1 MSLLTFNHVK
11 YQKTNKMQ
19 RSEQALRLEAI
30 FNTVIDGIITISR
43 KGLIESINPAAA
55 NLFGY
60 DASEVVGKNVKV
72 LMPEPYHSEHDGYI
86 HNHQTTGKKKI
97 IGIGREVKGR
107 RKDGSIFPFFLS
119 VSEVKLDDK
128 VIYTGI
134 IHDISDLKRAERAV
148 RDSRHQL
155 DAIISNAVDGIIT
168 INERG
173 FMQMVNPA
181 AAELFGYEPNEL
193 IGQNVSII
201 APSPHQEKHD
211 SYINKY
217 METGNRK
224 IIGIGR
230 EVLGQRKDGSTFPCM
245 LSVSEID
252 LGERRLFAG
261 IIHDLT
267 NQKAHEEDIKRLN
280 RELEHRVE
288 ERTEKLVD
296 VINKHLATND
306 ALKKEI
312 QERKAV
318 ERALQKSQVEVRK
331 ALEKERELNE
341 LKSRFVSMASHEFRT
356 PLSTILT
363 SASLI
368 GRYTAPNTEVKR
380 EKHVNRIKSAVGN
393 LTGILNDFLSL
404 SKLEEGRFENHPET
418 FDLNQLVKKVID
430 EIKLIAKPNQNII
443 YKHEGTNEV
452 FLDLKFSRN
461 ICINLLSNAIKY
473 SDKDIFINTSITPNQ
488 ITITVRDQGIGIPKT
503 EQEYLFTRF
512 FRAKNATNIQGTGL
526 GLNIVRKYLELM
538 NGSITFESEL
548 QKGTEFRVTFPL

>member
-1 MSLLTFNHVK
+1 
-11 YQKTNKMQ
+11 MQ

-30 FNTVIDGIITISR
+30 FNTVIDGIITINR
-43 KGLIESINPAAA
+43 RGLIESINPAAA

-60 DASEVVGKNVKV
+60 DMSEVIGQNVKM

-86 HNHQTTGKKKI
+86 HNHQTTGQKKI
-97 IGIGREVKGR
+97 IGIGREVKGQ

-119 VSEVKLDDK
+119 VSEIKLDDK

-134 IHDISDLKRAERAV
+134 IHDISDLKRAEKAV

-155 DAIISNAVDGIIT
+155 NAIINNAVDGIIT

-173 FMQMVNPA
+173 FIQMINPA
-181 AAELFGYEPNEL
+181 ASTLFGYDSNEL
-193 IGQNVSII
+193 IGQNVSVI
-201 APSPHQEKHD
+201 APSPHQKQHD
-211 SYINKY
+211 TYINKY
-217 METGNRK
+217 METGKRK

-252 LGERRLFAG
+252 LGERKLFAG

-267 NQKAHEEDIKRLN
+267 EQKAYEEDIKRLN
-280 RELEHRVE
+280 SELEKRVE

-296 VINKHLATND
+296 VINKHLITNN

-312 QERKAV
+312 QERELV
-318 ERALQKSQVEVRK
+318 EKALQKSQAEVRK

-368 GRYTAPNTEVKR
+368 GRYTAPGTELKR
-380 EKHVNRIKSAVGN
+380 AKHVNRIKSAVGN

-404 SKLEEGRFENHPET
+404 SKLEEGKFENYPET
-418 FDLNQLVKKVID
+418 FDLNQLVTKVID
-430 EIKLIAKPNQNII
+430 EIKLISKPNQTII
-443 YKHEGTNEV
+443 YQHEGTNEV
-452 FLDLKFSRN
+452 TLDIKFTRN

-473 SDKDIFINTSITPNQ
+473 SEKDIFINTSITSKQ
-488 ITITVRDQGIGIPKT
+488 IQIIVQDQGMGIPKE

-538 NGSITFESEL
+538 NGTITFESEL
-548 QKGTEFRVTFPL
+548 QVGTKFIITFPL

>member
-1 MSLLTFNHVK
+1 
-11 YQKTNKMQ
+11 MQ

-30 FNTVIDGIITISR
+30 FNTVIDGIITINR
-43 KGLIESINPAAA
+43 KGLLESINPAAA

-60 DASEVVGKNVKV
+60 DGSEVIGKNVKI

-86 HNHQTTGKKKI
+86 HNYQKTGEKKI

-107 RKDGSIFPFFLS
+107 RKDGSVFPFFLS

-134 IHDISDLKRAERAV
+134 IHDISELKQAEKAV

-155 DAIISNAVDGIIT
+155 NAIIDSAVDGIIT

-173 FMQMVNPA
+173 FMQIVNPA
-181 AAELFGYEPNEL
+181 AANLFGYKPDEL
-193 IGQNVSII
+193 IGQNVSVI
-201 APSPHQEKHD
+201 APSPHQERHD
-211 SYINKY
+211 AYINKY
-217 METGNRK
+217 METGKRK

-230 EVLGQRKDGSTFPCM
+230 EVLGKRKDGTTFPCM

-252 LGERRLFAG
+252 LGERKLFAG
-261 IIHDLT
+261 IVHDLT
-267 NQKAHEEDIKRLN
+267 NQKAHEAHIKQLN
-280 RELEHRVE
+280 TELEHRVT

-296 VINKHLATND
+296 VINKHLVTND

-312 QERKAV
+312 LERKAV
-318 ERALQKSQVEVRK
+318 EQALQKSQIEVKK

-368 GRYTAPNTEVKR
+368 GRYTTPGTGLKR

-404 SKLEEGRFENHPET
+404 SKLEEGRFENHPEY
-418 FDLNQLVKKVID
+418 FDLTDLVTKIID
-430 EIKLIAKPNQNII
+430 QIKLITKPNQKII
-443 YKHEGTNEV
+443 YQNEGTNDV
-452 FLDLKFSRN
+452 YLDLKFTRN

-473 SDKDIFINTSITPNQ
+473 SEKDILINTSITSEE
-488 ITITVRDQGIGIPKT
+488 IIIKVRDYGIGIPKE

-538 NGSITFESEL
+538 NGSISFESKL
-548 QKGTEFRVTFPL
+548 QEGTIFIVKFPLQ

>member
-1 MSLLTFNHVK
+1 MH
-11 YQKTNKMQ
+11 

-30 FNTVIDGIITISR
+30 FNTVTDGIITINR
-43 KGLIESINPAAA
+43 RGLIESINPAAA
-55 NLFGY
+55 HLFGY
-60 DASEVVGKNVKV
+60 DTSEVIGQNVKI
-72 LMPEPYHSEHDGYI
+72 LMPEPYHGDHDGYI
-86 HNHQTTGKKKI
+86 HNYQSTGEKKI

-107 RKDGSIFPFFLS
+107 RKDGSEFPFLLS
-119 VSEVKLDDK
+119 VSEVNLDNRI
-128 VIYTGI
+128 IYTGI
-134 IHDISDLKRAERAV
+134 IHDISDLKRAEKSL

-155 DAIISNAVDGIIT
+155 NAIINNAVDGIIT

-173 FMQMVNPA
+173 IMQMVNPA
-181 AAELFGYEPNEL
+181 AAMLFGYESEEL

-201 APSPHQEKHD
+201 ASSPHRKEHD

-217 METGNRK
+217 METGRK
-224 IIGIGR
+224 KVIGIGR
-230 EVLGQRKDGSTFPCM
+230 EVMGQRKDGSTFPCL

-252 LGERRLFAG
+252 LGNRRLFAG
-261 IIHDLT
+261 MIHDLT
-267 NQKAHEEDIKRLN
+267 EQKAREADIKRLN
-280 RELEHRVE
+280 TELERRVE
-288 ERTEKLVD
+288 ERTEKLVV

-318 ERALQKSQVEVRK
+318 EAALQKSQVEVRN

-368 GRYTAPNTEVKR
+368 GRYTAPGTEEKR
-380 EKHVNRIKSAVGN
+380 AKHVNRIKSAVGN

-404 SKLEEGRFENHPET
+404 SKLEEGKFDNHPEV
-418 FDLNQLVKKVID
+418 FDLTQLIEKTID
-430 EIKLIAKPNQNII
+430 EIKLITKPNQEII
-443 YKHEGTNEV
+443 YQHEGTNEV
-452 FLDLKFSRN
+452 TLDKKFSRN

-473 SDKDIFINTSITPNQ
+473 SEKNIFINTSITSERIQ
-488 ITITVRDQGIGIPKT
+488 IIVKDQGIGIPKE

-548 QKGTEFRVTFPL
+548 QVGTTFTITFPL

>member
-1 MSLLTFNHVK
+1 
-11 YQKTNKMQ
+11 MQ

-60 DASEVVGKNVKV
+60 DSSEVIGHNIKV
-72 LMPEPYHSEHDGYI
+72 LMPEPYHHQHDGYI
-86 HNHQTTGKKKI
+86 KNYQTTRQKKI

-119 VSEVKLDDK
+119 VSEVKLEDK

-134 IHDISDLKRAERAV
+134 IHDISDLKRAENAV
-148 RDSRHQL
+148 EESQHQL
-155 DAIISNAVDGIIT
+155 NAIINNAVDGIIT
-168 INERG
+168 IDEKG
-173 FMQMVNPA
+173 LMQLVNPA
-181 AAELFGYEPNEL
+181 ASHLFGYEPNEL
-193 IGQNVSII
+193 VGQNVSVI
-201 APSPHQEKHD
+201 APQPYQKQHD
-211 SYINKY
+211 AHINRYLK
-217 METGNRK
+217 TGERK

-230 EVLGQRKDGSTFPCM
+230 EVEGCRKDGSRFPCM

-252 LGERRLFAG
+252 LGDRKLFAG

-267 NQKAHEEDIKRLN
+267 QQKAAEKHIKSLN
-280 RELEHRVE
+280 TELENRVE
-288 ERTEKLVD
+288 ERTEKLVE
-296 VINKHLATND
+296 VVNKLLLTND
-306 ALKKEI
+306 TLKNEI

-318 ERALQKSQVEVRK
+318 EMALQKSQVEVKK

-368 GRYTAPNTEVKR
+368 GRYTAPGTEQKR
-380 EKHVNRIKSAVGN
+380 EKHINRIKSAVGN
-393 LTGILNDFLSL
+393 LTNILNDFLSL
-404 SKLEEGRFENHPET
+404 SKLEEGNFKNKPES
-418 FDLNQLVKKVID
+418 FDLNSLVLKVVD
-430 EIKLIAKPNQNII
+430 ELKMITKPEQRIVYTHNGSNQ
-443 YKHEGTNEV
+443 V
-452 FLDLKFSRN
+452 FLDITFIRN

-473 SDKDIFINTSITPNQ
+473 SEKDIFINTEITQNQ
-488 ITITVRDQGIGIPKT
+488 ITIKVKDQGIGIPKE

-538 NGSITFESEL
+538 SGTIDFESEL
-548 QKGTEFRVTFPL
+548 NQGTTFTVIFPL

>member
-1 MSLLTFNHVK
+1 MH
-11 YQKTNKMQ
+11 

-30 FNTVIDGIITISR
+30 FNTVTDGIITINR
-43 KGLIESINPAAA
+43 RGLIESINPAAA
-55 NLFGY
+55 HLFGY
-60 DASEVVGKNVKV
+60 DTSEVIGQNVKI
-72 LMPEPYHSEHDGYI
+72 LMPEPYHGDHDGYI
-86 HNHQTTGKKKI
+86 HNYQSTGEKKI

-107 RKDGSIFPFFLS
+107 RKDGSEFPFLLS
-119 VSEVKLDDK
+119 VSEVNLDNRI
-128 VIYTGI
+128 IYTGI
-134 IHDISDLKRAERAV
+134 IHDISDLKRAEKSL

-155 DAIISNAVDGIIT
+155 NAIINNAVDGIIT

-173 FMQMVNPA
+173 IMQMVNPA
-181 AAELFGYEPNEL
+181 AAMLFGYESEEL
-193 IGQNVSII
+193 IGQNVSVI
-201 APSPHQEKHD
+201 ASSPHRKEHD

-217 METGNRK
+217 METGRK
-224 IIGIGR
+224 KVIGIGR
-230 EVLGQRKDGSTFPCM
+230 EVMGQRKDGSTFPCL

-252 LGERRLFAG
+252 LGNRRLFAG
-261 IIHDLT
+261 MIHDLT
-267 NQKAHEEDIKRLN
+267 EQKAREADIKRLN
-280 RELEHRVE
+280 TELERRVE
-288 ERTEKLVD
+288 ERTEKLVV

-318 ERALQKSQVEVRK
+318 EAALQKSQVEVRN

-368 GRYTAPNTEVKR
+368 GRYTAPGTEEKR
-380 EKHVNRIKSAVGN
+380 AKHVNRIKSAVGN

-404 SKLEEGRFENHPET
+404 SKLEEGKFDNHPEV
-418 FDLNQLVKKVID
+418 FDLTQLIEKTID
-430 EIKLIAKPNQNII
+430 EIKLITKPNQEII
-443 YKHEGTNEV
+443 YQHEGTNEV
-452 FLDLKFSRN
+452 TLDKKFSRN

-473 SDKDIFINTSITPNQ
+473 SEKNIFINTSITSERIQ
-488 ITITVRDQGIGIPKT
+488 IIVKDQGIGIPKE

-548 QKGTEFRVTFPL
+548 QVGTTFTITFPL

>member
-1 MSLLTFNHVK
+1 MH
-11 YQKTNKMQ
+11 

-30 FNTVIDGIITISR
+30 FNTVTDGIITINR
-43 KGLIESINPAAA
+43 RGLIESINPAAA
-55 NLFGY
+55 HLFGY
-60 DASEVVGKNVKV
+60 DTSEVIGQNVKI
-72 LMPEPYHSEHDGYI
+72 LMPEPYHGDHDGYI
-86 HNHQTTGKKKI
+86 HNYQSTGEKKI

-107 RKDGSIFPFFLS
+107 RKDGSEFPFLLS
-119 VSEVKLDDK
+119 VSEVNLDNRI
-128 VIYTGI
+128 IYTGI
-134 IHDISDLKRAERAV
+134 IHDISDLKRAEKSL

-155 DAIISNAVDGIIT
+155 NAIINNAVDGIIT

-173 FMQMVNPA
+173 IMQMVNPA
-181 AAELFGYEPNEL
+181 AAMLFGYESEEL
-193 IGQNVSII
+193 IGQNVSVI
-201 APSPHQEKHD
+201 ASSPHRKEHD

-217 METGNRK
+217 METGRK
-224 IIGIGR
+224 KVIGIGR
-230 EVLGQRKDGSTFPCM
+230 EVMGQRKDGSTFPCL

-252 LGERRLFAG
+252 LGNRRLFAG
-261 IIHDLT
+261 MIHDLT
-267 NQKAHEEDIKRLN
+267 EQKAREADIKRLN
-280 RELEHRVE
+280 TELERRVE
-288 ERTEKLVD
+288 ERTEKLVV

-318 ERALQKSQVEVRK
+318 EAALQKSQVEVRN

-368 GRYTAPNTEVKR
+368 GRYTASGTEEKR
-380 EKHVNRIKSAVGN
+380 AKHVNRIKSAVGN

-404 SKLEEGRFENHPET
+404 SKLEEGKFDNHPEV
-418 FDLNQLVKKVID
+418 FDLTQLIEKTID
-430 EIKLIAKPNQNII
+430 EIKLITKPNQEII
-443 YKHEGTNEV
+443 YQHEGTNEV
-452 FLDLKFSRN
+452 TLDKKFSRN

-473 SDKDIFINTSITPNQ
+473 SEKNIFINTSITSERIQ
-488 ITITVRDQGIGIPKT
+488 IIVKDQGIGIPKE

-548 QKGTEFRVTFPL
+548 QVGTTFTITFPL

>member
-1 MSLLTFNHVK
+1 
-11 YQKTNKMQ
+11 MQ
-19 RSEQALRLEAI
+19 LSEQSLRLEAI
-30 FNTVIDGIITISR
+30 FNTVTDGIITINRS
-43 KGLIESINPAAA
+43 GLIETVNPAAA
-55 NLFGY
+55 AMFGY
-60 DASEVVGKNVKV
+60 EKGEIAGQNIKV
-72 LMPEPYHSEHDGYI
+72 LMPEPYHTKHDDYI
-86 HNHQTTGKKKI
+86 HNYHSTGERKI

-107 RKDGSIFPFFLS
+107 RKNGSVFPFFLS
-119 VSEVKLDDK
+119 VSEVKLEERI
-128 VIYTGI
+128 IYTGV
-134 IHDISDLKRAERAV
+134 IHDISDLKRAEKAV
-148 RDSRHQL
+148 LDSQRQL
-155 DAIISNAVDGIIT
+155 DAIINNAVDGIIT

-173 FMQMVNPA
+173 IMQIVNPA
-181 AAELFGYEPNEL
+181 AAQLFGYKPEEL
-193 IGQNVSII
+193 IGQNIGMI
-201 APSPHQEKHD
+201 TPSPHKTQHD

-217 METGNRK
+217 IATGERK

-230 EVLGQRKDGSTFPCM
+230 EVIGQRKDGSMFPCL
-245 LSVSEID
+245 LSVSEINM
-252 LGERRLFAG
+252 GNSRLFAG
-261 IIHDLT
+261 MIHDLT
-267 NQKAHEEDIKRLN
+267 EQKAHEADIKRLN
-280 RELEHRVE
+280 SELEKRVE
-288 ERTEKLVD
+288 ERTEKLVE

-318 ERALQKSQVEVRK
+318 EAALQKSQAEVRN

-368 GRYTAPNTEVKR
+368 GRYNDAGTEEKR
-380 EKHVNRIKSAVGN
+380 AKHINRIKSAVGN

-404 SKLEEGRFENHPET
+404 SKLEEGKFENQPET
-418 FDLNQLVKKVID
+418 FDLEELVFKTID
-430 EIKLIAKPNQNII
+430 EIKLITKPNQTII
-443 YKHEGTNEV
+443 YQHEGSNEV
-452 FLDLKFSRN
+452 TLDRKFSRN

-473 SDKDIFINTSITPNQ
+473 SEKDIFINTSITPKRIQ
-488 ITITVRDQGIGIPKT
+488 IIVKDQGIGIPKE

-548 QKGTEFRVTFPL
+548 QVGTTFTITFPL

>member
-1 MSLLTFNHVK
+1 
-11 YQKTNKMQ
+11 MQ
-19 RSEQALRLEAI
+19 LSEQSLRLEAI
-30 FNTVIDGIITISR
+30 FNTVTDGIITINRS
-43 KGLIESINPAAA
+43 GLIETVNPAAA
-55 NLFGY
+55 AMFGY
-60 DASEVVGKNVKV
+60 EKGEIAGQNIKV
-72 LMPEPYHSEHDGYI
+72 LMPEPYHTKHDDYI
-86 HNHQTTGKKKI
+86 HNYHSTGERKI

-107 RKDGSIFPFFLS
+107 RKNGSVFPFFLS
-119 VSEVKLDDK
+119 VSEVKLEERI
-128 VIYTGI
+128 IYTGV
-134 IHDISDLKRAERAV
+134 IHDISDLKRAEKAV
-148 RDSRHQL
+148 LDSQRQL
-155 DAIISNAVDGIIT
+155 DAIINNAVDGIIT

-173 FMQMVNPA
+173 IMQIVNPA
-181 AAELFGYEPNEL
+181 AAQLFGYKPEEL
-193 IGQNVSII
+193 IGQNIGMI
-201 APSPHQEKHD
+201 TPSPHKTQHD

-217 METGNRK
+217 IATGERK

-230 EVLGQRKDGSTFPCM
+230 EVIGQRKDGSMFPCL
-245 LSVSEID
+245 LSVSEINM
-252 LGERRLFAG
+252 GNSRLFAG
-261 IIHDLT
+261 MIHDLT
-267 NQKAHEEDIKRLN
+267 EQKAHEADIKRLN
-280 RELEHRVE
+280 SELEKRVE
-288 ERTEKLVD
+288 ERTEKLVE

-318 ERALQKSQVEVRK
+318 EAALQKSQAEVRN

-368 GRYTAPNTEVKR
+368 GRYNDAGTEEKR
-380 EKHVNRIKSAVGN
+380 AKHINRIKSAVGN

-404 SKLEEGRFENHPET
+404 SKLEEGKFENQPET
-418 FDLNQLVKKVID
+418 FDLEELVFKTID
-430 EIKLIAKPNQNII
+430 EIKLITKPNQTII
-443 YKHEGTNEV
+443 YQHEGSNEV
-452 FLDLKFSRN
+452 TLDRKFSRN

-473 SDKDIFINTSITPNQ
+473 SEKDIFINTSITPKRIQ
-488 ITITVRDQGIGIPKT
+488 IVVKDQGIGIPKE

-548 QKGTEFRVTFPL
+548 QVGTTFTITFPL

>member
-1 MSLLTFNHVK
+1 
-11 YQKTNKMQ
+11 MQ

-30 FNTVIDGIITISR
+30 FNTVIDGIITINR
-43 KGLIESINPAAA
+43 RGLIESINPAAA
-55 NLFGY
+55 DLFGY
-60 DASEVVGKNVKV
+60 EPLEVIGQNVKV
-72 LMPEPYHSEHDGYI
+72 LMPEPYHKEHDGYI
-86 HNHQTTGKKKI
+86 HNYESTGHKKI
-97 IGIGREVKGR
+97 IGIGREVKGH
-107 RKDGSIFPFFLS
+107 RKDGSVFPFFLS
-119 VSEVKLDDK
+119 VSEVQLEDRI
-128 VIYTGI
+128 IYTGI

-148 RDSRHQL
+148 QDGRHQL

-181 AAELFGYEPNEL
+181 AAKLFGYESNEL

-201 APSPHQEKHD
+201 APSPHRTQHD

-217 METGNRK
+217 METGKRK

-230 EVLGQRKDGSTFPCM
+230 EVVGQRKDGSTFPCL

-252 LGERRLFAG
+252 LGNRRLFAG
-261 IIHDLT
+261 MIHDLT
-267 NQKAHEEDIKRLN
+267 EQKAHEEDIKRLN
-280 RELEHRVE
+280 SELERRVE
-288 ERTEKLVD
+288 ERTEKLVE

-318 ERALQKSQVEVRK
+318 EEALQRSQVEVKK

-368 GRYTAPNTEVKR
+368 SRYTALGTEAKR
-380 EKHVNRIKSAVGN
+380 TKHVNRIKSAVGN

-404 SKLEEGRFENHPET
+404 SKLEEGKFENQPET
-418 FDLNQLVKKVID
+418 FDLNQLVEKVTD
-430 EIKLIAKPNQNII
+430 ELRLLAKPNQAII
-443 YKHEGTNEV
+443 YKHEGTNDV
-452 FLDLKFSRN
+452 TLDMKFTRN

-473 SDKDIFINTSITPNQ
+473 SDKDIFINTSITPKQ
-488 ITITVRDQGIGIPKT
+488 IQIIVKDQGMGIPKE
-503 EQEYLFTRF
+503 EQTYLFTRF

-538 NGSITFESEL
+538 NGTITFESEL
-548 QKGTEFRVTFPL
+548 QVGTTFTITFPL

>member
-1 MSLLTFNHVK
+1 MH
-11 YQKTNKMQ
+11 

-30 FNTVIDGIITISR
+30 FNTVTDGIITINR
-43 KGLIESINPAAA
+43 RGLIESINPAAA
-55 NLFGY
+55 HLFGY
-60 DASEVVGKNVKV
+60 DTSEVIGQNVKI
-72 LMPEPYHSEHDGYI
+72 LMPEPYHGDHDGYI
-86 HNHQTTGKKKI
+86 HNYQSTGEKKI

-107 RKDGSIFPFFLS
+107 RKDGSEFPFLLS
-119 VSEVKLDDK
+119 VSEVNLDNRI
-128 VIYTGI
+128 IYTGI
-134 IHDISDLKRAERAV
+134 IHDISDLKRAEKSL

-155 DAIISNAVDGIIT
+155 NAIINNAVDGIIT

-173 FMQMVNPA
+173 IMQMVNPA
-181 AAELFGYEPNEL
+181 AAMLFGYESEEL
-193 IGQNVSII
+193 IGQNVSVI
-201 APSPHQEKHD
+201 ASSPHRKEHD

-217 METGNRK
+217 METGRK
-224 IIGIGR
+224 KVIGIGR
-230 EVLGQRKDGSTFPCM
+230 EVMGQRKDGSTFPCL

-252 LGERRLFAG
+252 LGNRRLFAG
-261 IIHDLT
+261 MIHDLT
-267 NQKAHEEDIKRLN
+267 EQKAREADIKRLN
-280 RELEHRVE
+280 TELERRVE
-288 ERTEKLVD
+288 ERTEKLVV

-318 ERALQKSQVEVRK
+318 EAALQKSQVEVRN

-368 GRYTAPNTEVKR
+368 GRYTAPGTEEKR
-380 EKHVNRIKSAVGN
+380 AKHVNRIKSAVGN

-404 SKLEEGRFENHPET
+404 SKLEEGKFDNHPEV
-418 FDLNQLVKKVID
+418 FDLPQLIEKTID
-430 EIKLIAKPNQNII
+430 EIKLITKPNQEII
-443 YKHEGTNEV
+443 YQHEGTNEV
-452 FLDLKFSRN
+452 TLDKKFSRN

-473 SDKDIFINTSITPNQ
+473 SEKNIFINTLITSERIQ
-488 ITITVRDQGIGIPKT
+488 IIVKDQGIGIPKE

-548 QKGTEFRVTFPL
+548 QVGTTFTITFPL